1 MAARRKTA
9 VFLLLLI
16 VMFPPFLSERHTCIR
31 RSVQPSGAF
40 DKIVRQYVL
49 PDLATTR
56 LLLSPTFL
64 PYLALMVGFSVLA
77 TAAILELL
85 LRLVFGGCTLGV
97 HYFTASQDLPKP
109 YNLSNELVRI
119 RYM

>member
-1 MAARRKTA
+1 M
-9 VFLLLLI
+9 
-16 VMFPPFLSERHTCIR
+16 ED
-31 RSVQPSGAF
+31 RSVLFATDCYVPPVPVSQNDIHVSEDPCS
-40 DKIVRQYVL
+40 KIVRQYVL

-85 LRLVFGGCTLGV
+85 LRLVFVGCTLGV